1 MVQINPPAFLRALSV
16 SVVQSFKPKKP
27 FLFFHPKR
35 LYFFNIKAFT
45 TSHSLP
51 PATPELKTQ
60 NRNAQHFKAHTHY
73 PQANTP
79 ESSPSTSPVSHTHH
93 APAPTPPTP
102 QSRHSTTAD
111 TPPDP
116 HTHSTTTQNSLEPKW
131 VMQNDNKESL
141 TPLLSRALRV
151 SVVKSSNL
159 LKAFLRALRGESL
172 NHPLNTCHGYTHNT
186 ITTIRKA

>member
-51 PATPELKTQ
+51 PATPELITQ

-79 ESSPSTSPVSHTHH
+79 ESSPSTSPESHTHH
-93 APAPTPPTP
+93 AFPPTPPTFQYP
-102 QSRHSTTAD
+102 WMNGIHGDFQPWRSWRKRTSRTDRPTVAAF
-111 TPPDP
+111 
-116 HTHSTTTQNSLEPKW
+116 LA
-131 VMQNDNKESL
+131 VAVRMVQNDNKESL
-141 TPLLSRALRV
+141 TPITKQIDFFPEV
-151 SVVKSSNL
+151 S
-159 LKAFLRALRGESL
+159 
-172 NHPLNTCHGYTHNT
+172 
-186 ITTIRKA
+186 